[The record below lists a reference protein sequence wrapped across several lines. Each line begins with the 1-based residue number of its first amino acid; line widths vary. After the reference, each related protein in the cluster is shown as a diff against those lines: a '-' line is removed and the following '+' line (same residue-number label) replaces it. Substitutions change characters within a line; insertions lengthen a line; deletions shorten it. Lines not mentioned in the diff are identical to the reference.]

1 MPKEVKQWIT
11 VKGNRVPI
19 FEGESKADAI
29 KRMVNRQKKSDK
41 AVKKEEIID
50 KIAKQQHV
58 SKKTAEEIYKQYSSK
73 QRKEFESTKDNAKKL
88 MNKKRYE
95 EKDEV
100 RYEPEDFEDDDRE
113 EMIEEALKA
122 NKLPRSVREDI
133 EKNGTKKE
141 KALLNR
147 YSKKNQQSKDEDTKA
162 KQIARNKKEAD
173 ERNNESSNIVNGKN
187 LISNSTWKPGYYKD
201 DGGDMYEISYEK
213 RGNKIYQLSNGKGFD
228 GSYIEIKSGKYDAY
242 NSDGD
247 FVLSTT
253 SAAKATKAAWKT
265 PKSEKSRLATKSEV
279 AKERKE
285 EKEASKYWEN
295 KHKEDKARYRSELGS
310 TIKNANAKLQNM
322 SIGQLRKLAK
332 RLEPNVE
339 MYTRYNES
347 KNSKKTLIEYIMKDY
362 KFYYK

>member
-11 VKGNRVPI
+11 VKGRRVPI
-19 FEGESKADAI
+19 FEGETKESTIKKMKAGISLFNGKKTTYQKGEKKQEKKLPEGIKSKRRADG
-29 KRMVNRQKKSDK
+29 KGEKKSDK
-41 AVKKEEIID
+41 AVTKEEAID

-73 QRKEFESTKDNAKKL
+73 QRKEFEN
-88 MNKKRYE
+88 E
-95 EKDEV
+95 
-100 RYEPEDFEDDDRE
+100 
-113 EMIEEALKA
+113 
-122 NKLPRSVREDI
+122 
-133 EKNGTKKE
+133 
-141 KALLNR
+141 
-147 YSKKNQQSKDEDTKA
+147 KDEDTKA

-173 ERNNESSNIVNGKN
+173 ERNNKSSDTVNRKN

-242 NSDGD
+242 DSNGD

-265 PKSEKSRLATKSEV
+265 PKSEKLRLATKSEI

-285 EKEASKYWEN
+285 QKEASKYWEN
-295 KHKEDKARYRSELGS
+295 KHKEDKARYRNELGS
-310 TIKNANAKLQNM
+310 TIKSANAKLQNM
-322 SIGQLRKLAK
+322 NIEQLRKLAK

-339 MYTRYNES
+339 TYTRYNES
-347 KNSKKTLIEYIMKDY
+347 KNSKKTLIEYIIKDY